1 MAALTSKATAKKKGT
16 AQKKAASSVKCEV
29 KPQKRVTVKSEPQD
43 VFVKEKNKT
52 NGIIQSG
59 EIKPNRRITVKREPV
74 EQTSPPVSKR
84 ARLDDSDTTGAGP
97 DTTVKVFIK
106 PEPKVIVTDSN
117 VDIPATDDEL
127 LEMVQSRT
135 CPFMG
140 VSFRRGSK
148 WVASWYEKGIGQR
161 MVYFIPGRYRTSEMT
176 QQEAGVEAL
185 RCAIRCRLAN
195 AGSLQKA
202 FTNPEKHAR
211 QAASMTGV
219 SWKKSHKC
227 WVTQRRFGDKWL
239 WVKYFKPDNTSLEA
253 VEAARRKAISY
264 LREQESL
271 FWASQGASVDPHKVA
286 KEAAGVSIVTQAG
299 PGPSAQQGFV
309 SVSLEAY
316 SRLPLAGARVVCSHG
331 DSGRVVGAELVNAN
345 LQYRVLFSDGDTCA
359 MAPSEVQQFRVKD
372 MD

>member
-1 MAALTSKATAKKKGT
+1 MAAPTPKATAKKKST
-16 AQKKAASSVKCEV
+16 AQKKAASSVKHEV
-29 KPQKRVTVKSEPQD
+29 KPPKRVTVKSEPQD
-43 VFVKEKNKT
+43 VLVKEKSKT

-59 EIKPNRRITVKREPV
+59 ESKPHRRITVKREPV
-74 EQTSPPVSKR
+74 EQVTPPVSKR
-84 ARLDDSDTTGAGP
+84 ARLGDSDTTGAGT
-97 DTTVKVFIK
+97 DSTVKVCIK
-106 PEPKVIVTDSN
+106 SEPKAIVTDSN

-127 LEMVQSRT
+127 LEMVLSRT

-176 QQEAGVEAL
+176 QQESEVEAL

-239 WVKYFKPDNTSLEA
+239 WVKYFKPENSSLEA

-271 FWASQGASVDPHKVA
+271 FWASQGAVDPHKVA
-286 KEAAGVSIVTQAG
+286 KEAAGVCTGTQAD
-299 PGPSAQQGFV
+299 PCPLAQQGFA

-316 SRLPLAGARVVCSHG
+316 SRLPLAGERVECSHG
-331 DSGRVVGAELVNAN
+331 ASGRVVGAELVNAH

-359 MAPSEVQQFRVKD
+359 MAPSEVEQFRVKD